1 MKSDAAELVA
11 EWLKAEDPAASTAR
25 DNYHRLA
32 VTTPVPMMYAKV
44 SRSGKKIDPKLM
56 KTFARLVMGQLPW
69 PLFLHGEVG
78 TGKTRAALYFCDC
91 VVSSRYYTAETIADL
106 IMDGR
111 FPSLSDFA
119 LIVLDELAERT
130 KSSDL
135 GYQAV
140 KKVLDSREWH
150 NHSAAVIISNYAPDD
165 LEENYDGRIVSRLK
179 AGTVFHLKA
188 KDRRQER

>member
-1 MKSDAAELVA
+1 MI
-11 EWLKAEDPAASTAR
+11 
-25 DNYHRLA
+25 
-32 VTTPVPMMYAKV
+32 YAKV
-44 SRSGKKIDPKLM
+44 SRSGKRINPRLM
-56 KTFARLVMGQLPW
+56 ETFAKLVLGEAPW
-69 PLFLHGEVG
+69 PLFLHGDIG

-91 VVSSRYYTAETIADL
+91 VSTARYYTAENIADL

-111 FPSLSDFA
+111 FPSMSEFA

-140 KKVLDSREWH
+140 KKVLDAREWH
-150 NHSAAVIISNYAPDD
+150 NHSVAVIISNFAPDD
-165 LEENYDGRIVSRLK
+165 LEETYDGRIVSRLK

-188 KDRRQER
+188 KDRRVK